1 MNKQNRKMI
10 EGYISQLE
18 DLKGNIEAMKDE
30 EEEKLDNMPDGLQES
45 ERGEAIQDAIDN
57 LDSASDSIGD
67 AIDYLNE
74 LTE

>member
-10 EGYISQLE
+10 EGYICQLE